1 MNQEHI
7 KRPIPGKFLE
17 SKSRIMV
24 TRVNREG
31 NIGVSLLGTELLFG
45 MKKKYGKQIVV
56 MVLQH

>member
-1 MNQEHI
+1 
-7 KRPIPGKFLE
+7 
-17 SKSRIMV
+17 MV